1 MGFNPFGGLFDF
13 NRDGKTGSFE
23 MATGLFMLN
32 ELEKSTRQQE
42 SDCSFSGGFGD
53 TDDDDEE
60 GDDLEVD
67 LAESAPV
74 DPFDLSLGDLVAFTR
89 PSSDPLFDLGSGFD
103 F

>member
-74 DPFDLSLGDLVAFTR
+74 DPFDLSLGDLDAFTR